1 MAQRWI
7 QKDELLFRVHNTYS
21 HSFVVGN
28 RKIDPGKYAD
38 IPARHLVGNVDR
50 CIALAAHVA
59 AGHLSVFPKYDDM
72 GFTGGINGSTVSAAY
87 LKSLQASTGMPFGMN
102 LPFDPVAGTRPA
114 FNDVP
119 EGFGGYNTNTD
130 LPNYSDGTAYVDA
143 TGAPA

>member
-7 QKDELLFRVHNTYS
+7 QKDELLFRVHNTYGRAI
-21 HSFVVGN
+21 VVGHSRIN
-28 RKIDPGKYAD
+28 PGKYAD

-50 CIALAAHVA
+50 CIALAAHIS
-59 AGHLSVFPKYDDM
+59 AGRASVFPKYDDM
-72 GFTGGINGSTVSAAY
+72 GFTGGTNGSSVSAAY
-87 LKSLQASTGMPFGMN
+87 ARSLQAPTGMPYGMS
-102 LPFDPVAGTRPA
+102 LPFDPVAGTRPD

-130 LPNYSDGTAYVDA
+130 LPNYSDGTGFVDA